1 MNLKSRKPYIIV
13 FLFIPGCW
21 FIGQG
26 TYIHAKAIVA
36 QNLLE
41 QAWINVKQGKP
52 QSKPWPWADTWP
64 VARLK
69 VPRLDIDLIILAG
82 DSGRALAFGPGHNFA
97 SAIPGKK
104 GSSLISAHRDTH
116 FSFLKHLK
124 SGDHIF
130 IETAQQESKLFKVIS
145 TEIVDMDDARFTDDQ
160 SSAYVHLVTC
170 FPFDSITTGG
180 SQRYIVSAI
189 SQEEHIHQTDKPNS

>member
-26 TYIHAKAIVA
+26 AYIHAKAIVA

-41 QAWINVKQGKP
+41 QAWTNVKQGKP

-69 VPRLDIDLIILAG
+69 VPTLDIDLIILAG
-82 DSGRALAFGPGHNFA
+82 DSGRTLAFGPGHNFA

-104 GSSLISAHRDTH
+104 GNSLISAHRDTH
-116 FSFLKHLK
+116 FNFLKRLK

-130 IETAQQESKLFKVIS
+130 IETAQEESKLFKVIS
-145 TEIVDMDDARFTDDQ
+145 TEIVDMDDARFIDDQ
-160 SSAYVHLVTC
+160 SSAYIHLVTC
-170 FPFDSITTGG
+170 YPFDSIITGG
-180 SQRYIVSAI
+180 TQRYIVSAI
-189 SQEEHIHQTDKPNS
+189 AQDDYSHQPEKS

>member
-1 MNLKSRKPYIIV
+1 MIIKNKNPYIIV

-26 TYIHAKAIVA
+26 AYIHAKAIVA

-41 QAWINVKQGKP
+41 QAWSNVKQGKS

-69 VPRLDIDLIILAG
+69 VPKLDIDLIVLAG
-82 DSGRALAFGPGHNFA
+82 DSGRTLAFGPGHNFA
-97 SAIPGKK
+97 SAIPGKN
-104 GSSLISAHRDTH
+104 GNSLISAHRDTH
-116 FSFLKHLK
+116 FNFLKKLN
-124 SGDHIF
+124 SGDSIF
-130 IETAQQESKLFKVIS
+130 IETAQEENKLFRVIS
-145 TEIVDMDDARFTDDQ
+145 TQIVDMDEARFINDQ

-170 FPFDSITTGG
+170 YPFDSITTGG
-180 SQRYIVSAI
+180 SQRYIVTAI
-189 SQEEHIHQTDKPNS
+189 SQTDYINQTKKPNI